1 VYALY
6 RPAPNACPGYRNLQ
20 KDNLS
25 YFRAFFHVQLLRC
38 IAVHASTIH
47 IGGKLCIWG
56 VGVVGAAKVCC
67 GIRYGAD
74 FHHNGTEVDC
84 NK

>member
-1 VYALY
+1 MGKNVYVA
-6 RPAPNACPGYRNLQ
+6 
-20 KDNLS
+20 
-25 YFRAFFHVQLLRC
+25 
-38 IAVHASTIH
+38 
-47 IGGKLCIWG
+47 WWW
-56 VGVVGAAKVCC
+56 GVVGAAQVCC

>member
-1 VYALY
+1 MLTQHTYGEKCV
-6 RPAPNACPGYRNLQ
+6 CG
-20 KDNLS
+20 
-25 YFRAFFHVQLLRC
+25 V
-38 IAVHASTIH
+38 V
-47 IGGKLCIWG
+47 
-56 VGVVGAAKVCC
+56 VGVVGAAQVCC